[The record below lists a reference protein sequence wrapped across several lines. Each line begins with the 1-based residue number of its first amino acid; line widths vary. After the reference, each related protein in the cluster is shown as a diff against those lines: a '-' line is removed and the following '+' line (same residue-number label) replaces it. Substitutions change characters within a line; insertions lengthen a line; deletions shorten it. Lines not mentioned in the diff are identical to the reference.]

1 MDKPDASAAGDAA
14 PRAAAPATTFEGVQ
28 ILRGLAAALV
38 VFHHMCWVITTY
50 HPQRSSI
57 ASFYRLAELGA
68 GGVDIFFCIS
78 GLVIAHAARRLPA
91 DTAAAR
97 TFAWRRLLR
106 VLPPYWI
113 FTGVLL
119 LLWAIRVG
127 LQDLNVTPGLVVA
140 SFLLIPWPKT
150 TGAGSLSYH
159 PILDVGWTLTFEMYF
174 YAVCT
179 LVIAIVGGRRIW
191 PWAAAAIAAIAA
203 LSVALFGAD
212 AVASQT
218 LASPLLVEFIGGV
231 LIARFLA
238 GRTSRRIGWALI
250 ALGGAGFVA
259 SIFVRDPMTWRVL
272 CWGVPGA
279 AIVAGAVMLPVAL
292 TSRTLRLLGFLGTAS
307 YTIYLVHPFFT
318 LAAGTLLKRGVMARI
333 PADPLLLLLTFV
345 AIFASAFAW
354 FFVEGPLI
362 RLLKP
367 RSRTAALARASLGS

>member
-57 ASFYRLAELGA
+57 ASFYKLAELGA

-78 GLVIAHAARRLPA
+78 GLVIAHAARRLLA

-203 LSVALFGAD
+203 LSVALFGAN

-231 LIARFLA
+231 LIARSLA